1 MVSESVATAQA
12 LALTSGIGV
21 PSCHWMSPLDPAMTG
36 TLSTEATELGTVS
49 ESAESESA
57 ESSSGLAVST
67 GFLSSSGSSEILGKI
82 MFLSVYLFV
91 QFVVLYL
98 SVCLCICL

>member
-12 LALTSGIGV
+12 LALISGIGV
-21 PSCHWMSPLDPAMTG
+21 PSCHWISPLDPAMTG

-49 ESAESESA
+49 ESESA

-67 GFLSSSGSSEILGKI
+67 GFLSSSGSSAI
-82 MFLSVYLFV
+82 
-91 QFVVLYL
+91 
-98 SVCLCICL
+98 

>member
-12 LALTSGIGV
+12 LALASGIGV
-21 PSCHWMSPLDPAMTG
+21 PSCHWMSPLDPGMTG

>member
-12 LALTSGIGV
+12 LALASGIGV

-67 GFLSSSGSSEILGKI
+67 GFFSSSGSSGIWDKK
-82 MFLSVYLFV
+82 FVSVYL
-91 QFVVLYL
+91 LNL
-98 SVCLCICL
+98 SVSLFIRLCICL

>member
-1 MVSESVATAQA
+1 MTKMVSESVATAQA
-12 LALTSGIGV
+12 LALASGIGV
-21 PSCHWMSPLDPAMTG
+21 PSCHWMSPLDPGMTG

-67 GFLSSSGSSEILGKI
+67 GFLSSSGSSEIWGKN
-82 MFLSVYLFV
+82 MFMS
-91 QFVVLYL
+91 
-98 SVCLCICL
+98 IC